1 MIGEYPKFYL
11 MKFLENWGPY
21 DIDIFACDYNAKVEN
36 FVQDFGI
43 LFRLQWMPLP

>member
-1 MIGEYPKFYL
+1 MNIPNLFDEISR
-11 MKFLENWGPY
+11 EWGPY

-43 LFRLQWMPLP
+43 RFRLQWMPLP